1 MFRSSM
7 FKPSILFNAIVY
19 AIVPS
24 ILMTVAISAFIVHV
38 STKERNKLIQDQ
50 AKTLVESIAYASEF
64 NLVSL
69 NKIGLQNK
77 LRDIHTTSSLSIK
90 NIIVYDE
97 AGEVFAASNYQNT
110 DYKFKEPQTAAI
122 NIIKKDDQGMALIA
136 PIYAFDNSF
145 SQTAQ
150 WSDSQNL
157 QKPIG
162 QILLIVNLSTDSYH
176 RFLTNFT
183 LFLLIGL
190 SALVSAILMLALVNR
205 IVRPVQT
212 FVDAVKRIGSG
223 DLKYRLNMLVQ
234 YEFNDLKDGINV
246 MAEQLQHH
254 QAKLESEI
262 EVATHD
268 LQQNLLLVE
277 EKNAELDIARKEALE
292 ASKIKSQFLATM
304 SHEVRTPLNAIVGF
318 TKELN
323 KANLPTPY
331 QDYVTTINASADN
344 LIAIVNDVLDFSKI
358 EAGKIELDYS
368 AFNLNQMVEDVSKLM
383 SREAFS
389 KGLEFSL
396 ESDILPTAAIGDQHR
411 FKQILTNLLSNA
423 IKFTPHGYIIL
434 RLSISSV
441 SQTQHQLIIDVEDS
455 GIGISKEKQ
464 NKLFSAFHQADASTT
479 RRYGGTGLGLAI
491 THGLIQKM
499 NGVISLKSELGK
511 GSTFNLKLPIT
522 TSKSNPFEKPKDIDK
537 ILILDSKTI
546 THKSYDRLFHPLGIL
561 ADICG
566 TTEQWESKLYQ
577 SDDYDLMIIASE
589 SDEESLELLPLQ
601 AAFARNQQINCHIV
615 LCLPLYSSLSVEQQ
629 SLLGDWPVIEKP
641 FTYRKFEKIHQQKLQ
656 SKQSAPKALP
666 NTITTPTVN
675 NSQVHIL
682 AVDDNETNLK
692 LLTAILQDQ
701 SVSLTCCTSGI
712 EACKS
717 TEDNVF
723 DLILMDVQMPEM
735 DGIQTTA
742 QIRQGHLNK
751 NTPIVAFTAHAFKE
765 EREKLLK
772 SGMDD
777 YLAKPIDIKK
787 FNRLVN
793 KWVFSSSKTTALD
806 HENQSKNSAKPQHG
820 IDWQL
825 ALARAGNQQN
835 IAVEMLMMLVDT
847 FDEVTQEITQ
857 AHKANDHAALLA
869 AIHKFHG
876 STCYSGVPY
885 LKDLANNI
893 ELQLKKSIYI
903 NLDEL
908 IDELFKEMA
917 LVTKLS
923 QNYR

>member
-1 MFRSSM
+1 MFRSNM

-19 AIVPS
+19 AIIPS
-24 ILMTVAISAFIVHV
+24 ILMTVGISAFIVHV
-38 STKERNKLIQDQ
+38 TAKERNELIHEQ

-69 NKIGLQNK
+69 NKVGLQNK

-97 AGEVFAASNYQNT
+97 AGEIFAASNYQDT
-110 DYKFKEPQTAAI
+110 QYKFEEQQTAGVKII
-122 NIIKKDDQGMALIA
+122 NQDDKGMALIA

-145 SQTAQ
+145 SQTSQ
-150 WSDSQNL
+150 WSSSQTL

-162 QILLIVNLSTDSYH
+162 QILLIVNLSTDSYQ

-344 LIAIVNDVLDFSKI
+344 LIAIVNDILDFSKI

-396 ESDILPTAAIGDQHR
+396 ESDILPISAIGDQHR

-423 IKFTPHGYIIL
+423 IKFTLHGHIIL
-434 RLSISSV
+434 RLSLSSI
-441 SQTQHQLIIDVEDS
+441 SQTQHQLIIDVEDT

-464 NKLFSAFHQADASTT
+464 SKLFSAFNQADASTT

-491 THGLIQKM
+491 THGLVQKM
-499 NGVISLKSELGK
+499 NGIISLKSELGK
-511 GSTFNLKLPIT
+511 GSIFSLKLPIT
-522 TSKSNPFEKPKDIDK
+522 TSKSNQFDKPKDIDK
-537 ILILDSKTI
+537 VLILDSKII
-546 THKSYDRLFHPLGIL
+546 THKSYDRLFHPLGVL

-566 TTEQWESKLYQ
+566 TTEEWESKLYQ

-601 AAFARNQQINCHIV
+601 AAFARKQQENCYVV
-615 LCLPLYSSLSVEQQ
+615 LCLPLYSCLSREQQ

-641 FTYRKFEKIHQQKLQ
+641 FTYRKFELLYNQKCQLAQ
-656 SKQSAPKALP
+656 TKPKALP
-666 NTITTPTVN
+666 NIITTPTTDS
-675 NSQVHIL
+675 SQIHIL

-701 SVSLTCCTSGI
+701 NVSLTCCTSGI
-712 EACKS
+712 EACHS
-717 TEDNVF
+717 VEENVF

-735 DGIQTTA
+735 DGIQTTVK
-742 QIRQGHLNK
+742 IRQGHLNK
-751 NTPIVAFTAHAFKE
+751 KTPIVAFTAHAFKE

-772 SGMDD
+772 NGMDD

-793 KWVFSSSKTTALD
+793 KWVFSSSKSASI
-806 HENQSKNSAKPQHG
+806 HEENLPTDNSKPRHG

-825 ALARAGNQQN
+825 ALARASNQHE
-835 IAVEMLMMLVDT
+835 IAVEMLIMLVDT
-847 FDEVTQEITQ
+847 FDEVITEINQ
-857 AHKANDHAALLA
+857 AHQANDHSALLA

-885 LKDLANNI
+885 LKYLANNI

-908 IDELFKEMA
+908 INELFNEMA

>member
-1 MFRSSM
+1 M

-19 AIVPS
+19 AIIPS
-24 ILMTVAISAFIVHV
+24 ILMTVGISTFIVHMT
-38 STKERNKLIQDQ
+38 TKERNELIQEQ
-50 AKTLVESIAYASEF
+50 SKTLIESIAYASEF

-69 NKIGLQNK
+69 NKLGLQNK

-90 NIIVYDE
+90 NIIIYDD
-97 AGEVFAASNYQNT
+97 AAEVFAASNYQDI
-110 DYKFKEPQTAAI
+110 DYKFREFATNGVSII
-122 NIIKKDDQGMALIA
+122 NKDSSNMVLLA

-145 SQTAQ
+145 SQSSQ
-150 WSDSQNL
+150 WATSQSL

-162 QILLIVNLSTDSYH
+162 QVLLVVNLSTDSYQ

-183 LFLLIGL
+183 LTLLIGL

-205 IVRPVQT
+205 IVRPVQA

-223 DLKYRLNMLVQ
+223 DLKYRLKIPVQ

-262 EVATHD
+262 EVATQD

-318 TKELN
+318 TKELS
-323 KANLPTPY
+323 KAKLPNPY

-368 AFNLNQMVEDVSKLM
+368 AFNLNQMIEDVIKLM

-396 ESDILPTAAIGDQHR
+396 ESDILPIAAIGDQHR
-411 FKQILTNLLSNA
+411 FKQIITNLLSNA
-423 IKFTPHGYIIL
+423 IKFTPDGYIIL
-434 RLSISSV
+434 RISITSISE
-441 SQTQHQLIIDVEDS
+441 TQHQLNIDIEDS

-464 NKLFSAFHQADASTT
+464 SKLFNAFHQADASTT

-491 THGLIQKM
+491 THGLVQKM
-499 NGVISLKSELGK
+499 NGTISLKSELGR
-511 GSTFNLKLPIT
+511 GSTFSLKLPIT
-522 TSKSNPFEKPKDIDK
+522 TSKPNRIEKPKHIEK
-537 ILILDSKTI
+537 VLVLDSKTI
-546 THKSYDRLFHPLGIL
+546 THRAYHRLFHPLGIL
-561 ADICG
+561 ADICQS
-566 TTEQWESKLYQ
+566 TEQWEAKLHQ
-577 SDDYDLMIIASE
+577 SSDYDLIIIASE
-589 SDEESLELLPLQ
+589 NDEESLELLPLQ
-601 AAFARNQQINCHIV
+601 AAFAAKQQVNCSIV
-615 LCLPLYSSLSVEQQ
+615 LCLPLYACLGKNQQ
-629 SLLGDWPVIEKP
+629 NLLGDWPVIEKP
-641 FTYRKFEKIHQQKLQ
+641 FTYKKLEQICLQKQEAEWYAQTNPVHQ
-656 SKQSAPKALP
+656 
-666 NTITTPTVN
+666 ITADTA
-675 NSQVHIL
+675 NSSINIL

-701 SVSLTCCTSGI
+701 KVQLTCCGSGENACI
-712 EACKS
+712 EAEKTS
-717 TEDNVF
+717 F
-723 DLILMDVQMPEM
+723 DIILMDVQMPVM
-735 DGIQTTA
+735 DGIQTT
-742 QIRQGHLNK
+742 QKIRSGQLNK
-751 NTPIVAFTAHAFKE
+751 DTPIIAFTAHAFKE

-777 YLAKPIDIKK
+777 YLAKPIDMKK

-793 KWVFSSSKTTALD
+793 KWVFSSSKRKLINQVEEISIK
-806 HENQSKNSAKPQHG
+806 ENSIKHG
-820 IDWQL
+820 IDWEL
-825 ALARAGNQQN
+825 ALSRAGNQHN
-835 IAVEMLMMLVDT
+835 IAVEMLHMLVDT
-847 FDEVTQEITQ
+847 FVDVKKEIQQIQ
-857 AHKANDHAALLA
+857 ATDNFQALLA

-876 STCYSGVPY
+876 ATCYSGVPY
-885 LKDLANNI
+885 LNYLANNI
-893 ELQLKKSIYI
+893 ELQLKKSVNI
-903 NLDEL
+903 NLDEQ
-908 IDELFKEMA
+908 IEALFKEMD
-917 LVTKLS
+917 LVAELAK
-923 QNYR
+923 NYE

>member
-1 MFRSSM
+1 MFRSNM

-19 AIVPS
+19 AIIPS
-24 ILMTVAISAFIVHV
+24 IIMTVGISAFIVHV
-38 STKERNKLIQDQ
+38 TAKERNELIQEQ
-50 AKTLVESIAYASEF
+50 AKTLIESIAYASEF

-97 AGEVFAASNYQNT
+97 AGEVFAASNYQDT
-110 DYKFKEPQTAAI
+110 EYKFKEQQTVSIKII
-122 NIIKKDDQGMALIA
+122 NQDDKGMALTA

-145 SQTAQ
+145 SQTSQ
-150 WSDSQNL
+150 WSNNQNL
-157 QKPIG
+157 QRPVG
-162 QILLIVNLSTDSYH
+162 QILLLVNLSTDSYQ

-396 ESDILPTAAIGDQHR
+396 EADILPTAAIGDQHR

-423 IKFTPHGYIIL
+423 IKFTQHGHIIL
-434 RLSISSV
+434 RVSLSSI

-464 NKLFSAFHQADASTT
+464 AKLFSAFHQADASTT

-491 THGLIQKM
+491 THGLVQKM
-499 NGVISLKSELGK
+499 NGVISLKSKLGD
-511 GSTFNLKLPIT
+511 GSIFSLKLPIT
-522 TSKSNPFEKPKDIDK
+522 TSNLNPLEKPKDIDK
-537 ILILDSKTI
+537 VLILDSKTV
-546 THKSYDRLFHPLGIL
+546 THKSYDRLFQPLGIL
-561 ADICG
+561 ADICT

-601 AAFARNQQINCHIV
+601 AAFARKRQINCHIV
-615 LCLPLYSSLSVEQQ
+615 LSLPLYTSLSAEQQ

-641 FTYRKFEKIHQQKLQ
+641 FTYRKFEQLYQQKCQLAQ
-656 SKQSAPKALP
+656 IKPKPLP
-666 NTITTPTVN
+666 EPITEPANN
-675 NSQVHIL
+675 NSQINIL

-701 SVSLTCCTSGI
+701 NVSLTCCTSGLA
-712 EACKS
+712 ACTS
-717 TEDNVF
+717 AEENVF

-735 DGIQTTA
+735 DGIQTTTK
-742 QIRQGHLNK
+742 IRQGHLNK

-793 KWVFSSSKTTALD
+793 KWVFSSSKKSAVEP
-806 HENQSKNSAKPQHG
+806 ENPTSAISKPQHG

-825 ALARAGNQQN
+825 ALTRAGNQQE
-835 IAVEMLMMLVDT
+835 IAVEMLMMLVNT

-857 AHKANDHAALLA
+857 AHQANDHTALLA

-885 LKDLANNI
+885 LKELANSI

-908 IDELFKEMA
+908 INELFNEMA
-917 LVTKLS
+917 LVAKLA
-923 QNYR
+923 NKYR